1 MATLRDIRRRIRSV
15 ESTQKITRAMKLVA
29 AAKLRRAQERILS
42 ARPYAVKM
50 AELLSSLVRRA
61 ESEAHPLLVR
71 RPAARKRLV
80 IVTADKG
87 LCGAFNSNILRASL
101 GFLREQ
107 GEASVTLVVVGKKAR
122 DFYRRRPYEIKSEML
137 GFFDRLA
144 YEHAQ
149 ELAGGLMQEYLAGEV
164 DEVHLMYNEFRSVA
178 VQRVKREQ
186 LLPIEPAG
194 AVGPGEGGGDYI
206 YEPSPEA
213 ILAAL
218 LPRHTLSTHTV
229 FCLKTPLDMQAQGC
243 LLALLNSLVA
253 NYLVRLHVTTHVTT
267 ALMARLPVPRPS
279 RRSSACRELTALAR
293 VLAAT
298 GIDAAPDAYARLNA
312 VVAELYQ
319 LSSGQYEHIVSS
331 FPLLSNDLRQRCLQ
345 THKQATEARKHGKDF

>member
-50 AELLSSLVRRA
+50 AELLSSLVSRA
-61 ESEAHPLLVR
+61 EGEAHPLLVR

-80 IVTADKG
+80 IITADKG

-101 GFLREQ
+101 AFLREQ
-107 GEASVTLVVVGKKAR
+107 GETNVTLVVVGKKAR
-122 DFYRRRPYEIKSEML
+122 DFYRRRPWEVKSAML

-144 YEHAQ
+144 YSHAQ
-149 ELAGGLMQEYLAGEV
+149 ELAGGLMQEYLGGEV

-186 LLPIEPAG
+186 LLPIEPA
-194 AVGPGEGGGDYI
+194 AAEGPAAAGGDYI

-218 LPRHTLSTHTV
+218 LPRH
-229 FCLKTPLDMQAQGC
+229 
-243 LLALLNSLVA
+243 
-253 NYLVRLHVTTHVTT
+253 VTTQVYR
-267 ALMARLPVPRPS
+267 ALMESVAGEYGARM
-279 RRSSACRELTALAR
+279 TAME
-293 VLAAT
+293 AAT
-298 GIDAAPDAYARLNA
+298 KNAKEMIGVLTIQYNKARQERITKELLDI
-312 VVAELYQ
+312 VGGAEA
-319 LSSGQYEHIVSS
+319 
-331 FPLLSNDLRQRCLQ
+331 LRQ
-345 THKQATEARKHGKDF
+345 AVEA

>member
-29 AAKLRRAQERILS
+29 AAKLRRAQERIVS

-61 ESEAHPLLVR
+61 EGEAHPLLVR

-80 IVTADKG
+80 IITADKG

-101 GFLREQ
+101 AFLREQ
-107 GEASVTLVVVGKKAR
+107 GETSVTLVVVGKKAR
-122 DFYRRRPYEIKSEML
+122 DFYRRRQYEIKSEML

-144 YEHAQ
+144 YSHAQ
-149 ELAGGLMQEYLAGEV
+149 ELAGGLMQEYLSDEV
-164 DEVHLMYNEFRSVA
+164 DEVHLLYNEFRSVA

-186 LLPIEPAG
+186 LLPIESAAAPDGQGGAAGPA
-194 AVGPGEGGGDYI
+194 GDYI

-218 LPRHTLSTHTV
+218 LPRH
-229 FCLKTPLDMQAQGC
+229 
-243 LLALLNSLVA
+243 
-253 NYLVRLHVTTHVTT
+253 VTTQVYR
-267 ALMARLPVPRPS
+267 ALMESVAGEYGARM
-279 RRSSACRELTALAR
+279 TAME
-293 VLAAT
+293 AAT
-298 GIDAAPDAYARLNA
+298 KNAKEMISVLSIQYNKARQERITKELLDI
-312 VVAELYQ
+312 VGGAEA
-319 LSSGQYEHIVSS
+319 
-331 FPLLSNDLRQRCLQ
+331 LRQSV
-345 THKQATEARKHGKDF
+345 EA

>member
-29 AAKLRRAQERILS
+29 AAKLRRAQERIMS
-42 ARPYAVKM
+42 ARPYAMKM

-61 ESEAHPLLVR
+61 EGEAHPLLVR
-71 RPAARKRLV
+71 REAARKRLV
-80 IVTADKG
+80 IITADKG

-101 GFLREQ
+101 AFLREQ
-107 GEASVTLVVVGKKAR
+107 GATSVTLVVVGKKAR

-144 YEHAQ
+144 YSHAQ

-186 LLPIEPAG
+186 LLPIEPETTG
-194 AVGPGEGGGDYI
+194 QGEGEAAAGDYI

-218 LPRHTLSTHTV
+218 LPRH
-229 FCLKTPLDMQAQGC
+229 
-243 LLALLNSLVA
+243 
-253 NYLVRLHVTTHVTT
+253 VTTQVYR
-267 ALMARLPVPRPS
+267 ALMESVAGEYGARM
-279 RRSSACRELTALAR
+279 TAME
-293 VLAAT
+293 AAT
-298 GIDAAPDAYARLNA
+298 KNAKEMIGVLTIQYNKARQERITKELLDI
-312 VVAELYQ
+312 VGGAEALK
-319 LSSGQYEHIVSS
+319 G
-331 FPLLSNDLRQRCLQ
+331 
-345 THKQATEARKHGKDF
+345 

>member
-29 AAKLRRAQERILS
+29 AAKLRRAQERLVS

-61 ESEAHPLLVR
+61 EGEAHPLLVR

-80 IVTADKG
+80 IITADKG

-101 GFLREQ
+101 AFLREQ
-107 GEASVTLVVVGKKAR
+107 GETSVTLVVVGKKAR
-122 DFYRRRPYEIKSEML
+122 DFYRRRQYEIKSEML

-144 YEHAQ
+144 YSHAQ
-149 ELAGGLMQEYLAGEV
+149 ELAGGLMQEYLSDEV
-164 DEVHLMYNEFRSVA
+164 DEVHLLYNEFRSVA

-186 LLPIEPAG
+186 LLPIESAAAPDGQGG
-194 AVGPGEGGGDYI
+194 AEGAAGDYI

-218 LPRHTLSTHTV
+218 LPRH
-229 FCLKTPLDMQAQGC
+229 
-243 LLALLNSLVA
+243 
-253 NYLVRLHVTTHVTT
+253 VTTQVYR
-267 ALMARLPVPRPS
+267 ALMESVAGEYGARM
-279 RRSSACRELTALAR
+279 TAME
-293 VLAAT
+293 AAT
-298 GIDAAPDAYARLNA
+298 KNAKEMISVLSIQYNKARQERITKELLDI
-312 VVAELYQ
+312 VGGAEA
-319 LSSGQYEHIVSS
+319 
-331 FPLLSNDLRQRCLQ
+331 LRQSV
-345 THKQATEARKHGKDF
+345 EA